1 MNVFGTEAGKNPT
14 HLSMAH
20 PVPPRK
26 PLWASS
32 VPNVCNLT
40 PRQAAPRT
48 LSSPR
53 WLVFLA
59 SFITALFAPPALAQA
74 EPIDPPELAPSV
86 TDLLSQTYLKPD
98 ELRAIRLDHG
108 AWTDG
113 DLTTPAEHAKTALT
127 TFALNDASLADAAT
141 PAIDRAEAL
150 QLRGDPAAALVLLAD
165 DQSARALHIRVAAFI
180 DLGRFADV
188 APLAPQVSAIIKDAT
203 RPAADTA
210 EAVRAML
217 LIARVLGPDHADV
230 VGYQGMLDALAAARD
245 TRDRLSWRTFLA
257 EAILLHE
264 KGRYSDA
271 GAALD
276 SAMSLNPKAAENWAL
291 FGEILVGGLEFPKA
305 EGVAARLDVLSGGNS
320 PDAAMIRAR
329 VQLRQTEG
337 DAALAALA
345 PALAAFPNHRGLR
358 AAEAAAAAGSFSFDL
373 CKAKLDGF
381 DTLAPGSPDAYLAA
395 GKAMAE
401 ARQYAEAADYLRVA
415 SQRAPNWVDPVVELG
430 LSELQAGHN
439 DASLEALETATK
451 LDPYNVRADNSL
463 TLLREL
469 AGYATIES
477 PHFIIRYKPGIDE
490 VLAKEMPGPL
500 ERSYARVT
508 GNGPGGIDHAPAHKT
523 VVELYPDHRWFGV
536 RITGMPALHT
546 IAAATGPVIA
556 MEAPRDGPNHL
567 TGPYDWARV
576 VQHEF
581 THTVT
586 LSRTRNRLPH
596 WFTEAGAVYLEDSP
610 RDYNT
615 VQLLTR
621 SFDTDTLLDF
631 DNINIAFARPNR
643 PSDRGLAYA
652 EGAFMYQYIIERFG
666 ARTPLELMDLYAKG
680 VREQPAF
687 EKILGVTR
695 DQFYA
700 DFKAWGHAQLVSWGM
715 LPSDAAPDILT
726 LLAAERTADPSTP
739 DEPTPALLAKWLEAH
754 PTNPFVLEQ
763 VLQGALQARAAASKL
778 LSPEAIDL
786 AERYAKARPVDPLPH
801 RLLAAHYLANDT
813 PAAAIPHLEYLDAR
827 EQHSGAYAVELA
839 KQYLAAGDT
848 TKAAEKTARATTIA
862 PYDPALREFAAT
874 AYLRLKDLDSA
885 ARQIEALV
893 MLEPDRPRNKERLEA
908 IKKMIASRR

>member
-1 MNVFGTEAGKNPT
+1 M
-14 HLSMAH
+14 
-20 PVPPRK
+20 
-26 PLWASS
+26 
-32 VPNVCNLT
+32 
-40 PRQAAPRT
+40 
-48 LSSPR
+48 
-53 WLVFLA
+53 
-59 SFITALFAPPALAQA
+59 LFAIPSLAQT
-74 EPIDPPELAPSV
+74 EPLDPPDLAPSV
-86 TDLLSQTYLKPD
+86 NDLLSQSFLKPE

-108 AWTDG
+108 AWTDD
-113 DLTTPAEHAKTALT
+113 DLTTPAEHAQAALT
-127 TFALNDASLADAAT
+127 TFAIADASLTDPAT
-141 PAIDRAEAL
+141 PAIDRAAAL
-150 QLRGDPAAALVLLAD
+150 QLRGDPAAALALLGD
-165 DQSARALHIRVAAFI
+165 DQSARALHIRVAALI
-180 DLGRFADV
+180 ALGKFADI
-188 APLAPQVSAIIKDAT
+188 APLAPRASAIIKDSA

-210 EAVRAML
+210 QAVRAML
-217 LIARVLGPDHADV
+217 LITHVLGPNHADV

-245 TRDRLSWRTFLA
+245 TRDRLCWQAFLA
-257 EAILLHE
+257 EALLLHE
-264 KGRYSDA
+264 KGRYQDA

-276 SAMSLNPKAAENWAL
+276 TAMSLNPRAAESWSL
-291 FGEILVGGLEFPKA
+291 FGQILVDGLEFPKA
-305 EGVAARLDVLSGGNS
+305 EGVAARLDVLAGGVS
-320 PDAAMIRAR
+320 PDAAIIRSR

-337 DAALAALA
+337 DAAMAALA
-345 PALAAFPNHRGLR
+345 PALVAFPNHRDLR
-358 AAEAAAAAGSFSFDL
+358 AAEAAAAAGSFKFDL
-373 CKAKLDGF
+373 CKAKLDAF

-415 SQRAPNWVDPVVELG
+415 SQRAPNWVTPVVELG

-439 DASLEALETATK
+439 DASLAALETATA

-469 AGYATIES
+469 ATYATIES

-508 GNGPGGIDHAPAHKT
+508 GNGPGGIDHSPAHKT

-596 WFTEAGAVYLEDSP
+596 WFTEASAVYLEDSP

-631 DNINIAFARPNR
+631 DNINIAFARPKR

-666 ARTPLELMDLYAKG
+666 PRKPLELMDLYATG

-687 EKILGVTR
+687 EKVLGVTR
-695 DQFYA
+695 DQFYT
-700 DFKAWGHAQLVSWGM
+700 DFKAWGHDQLVTWGM
-715 LPSDAAPDILT
+715 LSSDAAPDIQA
-726 LLAAERTADPSTP
+726 LLAAERKADPNTP
-739 DEPTPALLAKWLEAH
+739 DEPTPALFAKWLAAN

-763 VLQGALQARAAASKL
+763 VLQASLQGRSADIKTL
-778 LSPEAIDL
+778 TPEQIDL

-801 RLLAAHYLANDT
+801 RLLAAHYLASDT

-862 PYDPALREFAAT
+862 PYDPAIREFAAT
-874 AYLRLKDLDSA
+874 TYLRLKDLDGA
-885 ARQIEALV
+885 ARQIETMV
-893 MLEPDRPRNKERLEA
+893 ILEPDRARNKERLEA
-908 IKKMIASRR
+908 IKKLIVAPR